1 MAKMHSMI
9 KVPVHTGTILLAD
22 VLEPLALSISET
34 ARRLGVSR
42 AMLSR
47 TLNGRIAITARLALR
62 LEKAGVGRADAWA
75 TLQADYDVWMARK
88 MGVKGVHPLVTRLI
102 SN

>member
-1 MAKMHSMI
+1 MI
-9 KVPVHTGTILLAD
+9 KGPVHPGTILLAD
-22 VLEPLALSISET
+22 VLEPLALSISEA

-42 AMLSR
+42 VRLSR

-62 LEKAGVGRADAWA
+62 LEKAGVGRADAWVR
-75 TLQADYDVWMARK
+75 LQADYDLWIARK
-88 MGVKGVHPLVTRLI
+88 MGVKDVKPLVARLT